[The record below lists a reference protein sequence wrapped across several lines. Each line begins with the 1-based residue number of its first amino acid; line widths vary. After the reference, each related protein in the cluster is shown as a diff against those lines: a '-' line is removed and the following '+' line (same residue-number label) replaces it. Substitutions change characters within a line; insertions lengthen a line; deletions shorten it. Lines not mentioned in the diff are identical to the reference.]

1 MGKYSEFLSQK
12 PLVRIKSAIFITP
25 KGDDEHPCHFYMG
38 VPLGRGAFLEEALFQ
53 VTCNINVVI
62 QLIKWIVIFFGA
74 SRPQFS
80 EDFFEEELTYFCKLQ
95 QNIYI
100 YM

>member
-1 MGKYSEFLSQK
+1 MGKYSDFLSQT

-25 KGDDEHPCHFYMG
+25 KGDDEHLCHFYMG
-38 VPLGRGAFLEEALFQ
+38 LPPGHGAFLEGAPFQ
-53 VTCNINVVI
+53 VKCNIHVVI

-74 SRPQFS
+74 GRPQIS
-80 EDFFEEELTYFCKLQ
+80 ELFFEVELSYFCKLQ